1 MLEVLKTKLTKYTN
15 DQARYNYL
23 REYLQLYI
31 LKILDEKGYFRN
43 LAFVG
48 GTALRIIYD
57 LKRFSEDLDFSL
69 VETKQFTAA
78 KLAQDIARELKLINC
93 DVIVKCKENKTA
105 AVIWFKFPKLLPALG
120 LSPHQAQSLNIKMEI
135 DQNPPS
141 GFTTI
146 LNVLNKEFLIAIN
159 HYDLPSLFASKLH
172 AFLFRKYRKGRDYYD
187 LLWYLSRK
195 VKPNYVLLN
204 NAIIQ
209 TQHQNLKLDAI
220 TLKQLLEEQINQ
232 TNFKHLTLDVEAFL
246 EDSNEVRFFTKKF
259 FLQALI
265 SDSLV

>member
-1 MLEVLKTKLTKYTN
+1 MLELLKTKLATYPN

-31 LKILDEKGYFRN
+31 LKILDEKGYFQQ

-69 VETKQFTAA
+69 VDAKQFKAN
-78 KLAQDIARELKLINC
+78 KLATDIERELKLINC
-93 DVIVKCKENKTA
+93 EVTIKCKVDKTV
-105 AVIWFKFPKLLPALG
+105 AVIWFKFPQLLSSLG
-120 LSPHQAQSLNIKMEI
+120 LSPHQTQLLSIKMEI
-135 DQNPPS
+135 DQNSPQ
-141 GFTTI
+141 GFARVFSVI
-146 LNVLNKEFLIAIN
+146 NKEFLIAIN

-195 VKPNYVLLN
+195 TTPNYTLLN

-209 TQHQNLKLDAI
+209 TQHKNLKLNAVG
-220 TLKQLLEEQINQ
+220 LKQLLTEQINQ
-232 TNFKHLTLDVEAFL
+232 TNFKHITLDIEAFL
-246 EDSNEVRFFTKKF
+246 EDSSEIRFFTKEF
-259 FLQALI
+259 FLQALA
-265 SDSLV
+265 SDSLT

>member
-1 MLEVLKTKLTKYTN
+1 MLEVLKTKLTKYAN

-31 LKILDEKGYFRN
+31 LKILDEKGYFHD

-69 VETKQFTAA
+69 IKAKKFSAT
-78 KLAQDIARELKLINC
+78 KLAQDIERELKLVNC
-93 DVIVKCKENKTA
+93 DVIVKCKENKTV
-105 AVIWFKFPKLLPALG
+105 AVIWFKFPKLLAALG
-120 LSPHQAQSLNIKMEI
+120 LSPHQTQSLNIKMEI
-135 DQNPPS
+135 DQNPPR
-141 GFTTI
+141 GFKTI
-146 LNVLNKEFLIAIN
+146 FTMLNKEFLIAIN

-195 VKPNYVLLN
+195 VIPNYVLLN

-209 TQHQNLKLDAI
+209 TQRQNLKLDAFK
-220 TLKQLLEEQINQ
+220 LKQLLEKQINQ
-232 TNFKHLTLDVEAFL
+232 TDFKRISLDIEVFL
-246 EDSNEVRFFTKKF
+246 EDSNEIRFFTKEF
-259 FLQALI
+259 FLQALT
-265 SDSLV
+265 SDSFA